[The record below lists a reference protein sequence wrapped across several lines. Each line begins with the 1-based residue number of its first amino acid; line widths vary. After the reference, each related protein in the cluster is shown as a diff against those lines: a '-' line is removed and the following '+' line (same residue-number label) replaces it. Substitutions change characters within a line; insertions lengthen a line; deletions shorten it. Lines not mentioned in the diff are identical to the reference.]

1 MCVCVCVTGKD
12 KRREGH
18 KKSKAHTFGL
28 PTCSIPYNNV
38 GSIATPK
45 HMYALTCAK
54 PIRSECILIPNM
66 SLLPDASSSLEHALL
81 SSLRSGL
88 TNFGDAQNDHI
99 EVLTHPLKRQ
109 KVCHQDKFGIATR
122 EPVIISGGLLTTQ
135 VPDLMYGNL
144 ACYLFPLKA
153 FQSSI
158 QFPFPYSII
167 LLVHFYPN
175 NERDETSC
183 ESSTVQ
189 VNKRLI
195 AYMSCAKVLA
205 TRIRNGTK

>member
-1 MCVCVCVTGKD
+1 MLPLEGGEKMCVCVTGKD

-99 EVLTHPLKRQ
+99 EVLTHPLILPFEGHLDQLKRML
-109 KVCHQDKFGIATR
+109 IT
-122 EPVIISGGLLTTQ
+122 
-135 VPDLMYGNL
+135 
-144 ACYLFPLKA
+144 LF
-153 FQSSI
+153 
-158 QFPFPYSII
+158 
-167 LLVHFYPN
+167 HF
-175 NERDETSC
+175 
-183 ESSTVQ
+183 
-189 VNKRLI
+189 
-195 AYMSCAKVLA
+195 
-205 TRIRNGTK
+205 